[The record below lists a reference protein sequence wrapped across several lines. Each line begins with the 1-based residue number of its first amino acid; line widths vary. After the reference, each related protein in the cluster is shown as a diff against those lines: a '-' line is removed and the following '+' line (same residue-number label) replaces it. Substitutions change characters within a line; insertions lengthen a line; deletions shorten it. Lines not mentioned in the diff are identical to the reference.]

1 MKVAELIK
9 EINQYVEQLD
19 FVTARKLIEV
29 NLEVLNKNRLLLNS
43 NARELLKIFTDQYE
57 SGFKPISK
65 QDLATLVAINT
76 YATNFDLRSIKFLVK
91 DKAKLL
97 LRHDVVEYLNKD
109 AKVILEGMGIITKG
123 EVGVSGIR

>member
-1 MKVAELIK
+1 MKVDELIK

-29 NLEVLNKNRLLLNS
+29 NLEVLNQNKLSLKS
-43 NARELLKIFTDQYE
+43 NARELLKISTEQHE
-57 SGFKPISK
+57 SGYEPMSK

-76 YATNFDLRSIKFLVK
+76 HATNFDLRSIKFLVK

-97 LRHDVVEYLNKD
+97 LRHDVIEYLNKD
-109 AKVILEGMGIITKG
+109 AKAILEGMGVITKG
-123 EVGVSGIR
+123 EVRATE